1 MINLKDMTFPE
12 LLSLQTDIGQEI
24 QKRRT
29 AEEDKLVLEIRN
41 KANLLGLDAQKI
53 VNILLAKRPGTDKPR
68 LPLIYQE
75 PQNHEKAWSGRGR
88 KPLWVLA
95 ALKQGKSLDDL
106 LI

>member
-53 VNILLAKRPGTDKPR
+53 ANILLAKRSGTEKPR
-68 LPLIYQE
+68 LPPIYQDPE
-75 PQNHEKAWSGRGR
+75 NHENAWSGRGR